1 MTSTLQPSK
10 PPPLSPSA
18 RSSYTLTRSQNE
30 ANMSRPSRFWAP
42 APPPATKLGRHR
54 RLAPLAGIHVSP
66 ICLGAMSIGDQW
78 GQYGMGKMDKDRS
91 FRLLDAFYA
100 AGGNFVD
107 TANAY
112 QDETSERFLGEWMAA
127 RGVRDQMVVAT
138 KYSTNY
144 KRAADLPQKSTY
156 VGNNMKSLY
165 LSVEASLAKLQTD
178 YIDILYLHWWDWEC
192 SIEEVMNG
200 LHHLIAQRKVLYL
213 VRILLA
219 GGDGTAAA
227 AHTVQGS
234 LRHARGAWR
243 ILQRKFEREIILMA
257 REEGM
262 ALAPC
267 NVLAAGRI
275 RTDEEEERR
284 RETGELGRRTASNEW
299 ERTPDQRRVCQALE
313 KVAQEAVFLHSHAVA
328 IAYVMQKTP
337 YVFPIVGGRKVEH
350 LMDNIAALDIA
361 LSPAQIAHLEDVLP
375 FDVGFPTSMIGDGPE
390 FIAMYKASGH
400 FDKWPTQQAIRP
412 EE

>member
-1 MTSTLQPSK
+1 
-10 PPPLSPSA
+10 
-18 RSSYTLTRSQNE
+18 
-30 ANMSRPSRFWAP
+30 MSRPSRFWAP
-42 APPPATKLGRHR
+42 APPPVTKLGRHR

-66 ICLGAMSIGDQW
+66 ICLGAMSIGDH
-78 GQYGMGKMDKDRS
+78 

-138 KYSTNY
+138 KYTTNY

-200 LHHLIAQRKVLYL
+200 LHHLVAQRKVLYL
-213 VRILLA
+213 GVSDTPAWVVSKANTYARLTGKTPFVR
-219 GGDGTAAA
+219 D
-227 AHTVQGS
+227 
-234 LRHARGAWR
+234 
-243 ILQRKFEREIILMA
+243 FEREIIPMA

-262 ALAPC
+262 ALAPW

-284 RETGELGRRTASNEW
+284 RETGELGRRTASDEW
-299 ERTPDQRRVCQALE
+299 ERTPDQRKVCQALE
-313 KVAQEAVFLHSHAVA
+313 KVAREVGATS
-328 IAYVMQKTP
+328 ITSGQKTP

-350 LMDNIAALDIA
+350 LMDNIAALDVA

-375 FDVGFPTSMIGDGPE
+375 GDGSE

-412 EE
+412 AE

>member
-1 MTSTLQPSK
+1 
-10 PPPLSPSA
+10 
-18 RSSYTLTRSQNE
+18 
-30 ANMSRPSRFWAP
+30 
-42 APPPATKLGRHR
+42 
-54 RLAPLAGIHVSP
+54 
-66 ICLGAMSIGDQW
+66 MSIGDQW
-78 GQYGMGKMDKDRS
+78 GQYGMGEMNKDRS

-112 QDETSERFLGEWMAA
+112 QDETSERFLGEWMAT

-138 KYSTNY
+138 KGGQYSTNY
-144 KRAADLPQKSTY
+144 KCATDLPQKSTY

-213 VRILLA
+213 VRIFLA
-219 GGDGTAAA
+219 VGNGAAAA

-234 LRHARGAWR
+234 LRHARVGGLKSQHGAWS
-243 ILQRKFEREIILMA
+243 ILQRDFEREIIPMA

-284 RETGELGRRTASNEW
+284 RRRTASNEW

-313 KVAQEAVFLHSHAVA
+313 KVAQEVGAPSITSVA

-361 LSPAQIAHLEDVLP
+361 LSRAQIAHLEDVLP
-375 FDVGFPTSMIGDGPE
+375 FDVGFPTSMIGDGSE

-412 EE
+412 EEYVRDQEGVAEFDIAAKTCAICELFVRVRIDAQRHK